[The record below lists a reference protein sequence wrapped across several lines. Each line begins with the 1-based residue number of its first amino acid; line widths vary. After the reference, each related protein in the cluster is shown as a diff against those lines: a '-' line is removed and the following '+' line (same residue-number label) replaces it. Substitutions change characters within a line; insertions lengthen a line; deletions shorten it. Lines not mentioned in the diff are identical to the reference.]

1 MVLCFGYQQGQSSPA
16 DTKDRQMTSTKELE
30 QLVRVM
36 LATGAKV
43 EVQYD
48 ADGYIDTI
56 QIEQLVPRFGRRT
69 IGPYPMS
76 PIAAAE
82 AMRRYLNA

>member
-1 MVLCFGYQQGQSSPA
+1 
-16 DTKDRQMTSTKELE
+16 MTSTKELE

-48 ADGYIDTI
+48 AEGYIDTI
-56 QIEQLVPRFGRRT
+56 QIAQLVPKAGRRT
-69 IGPYPMS
+69 IGAYPMS

-82 AMRRYLNA
+82 AMRGYLNA